1 MQIQELKLLN
11 FRNYDKLNISF
22 DNHLNIIYGKNGSGK
37 TNLVEAIYVLALT
50 RSFKQINDKTLIK
63 KGTNLTR
70 IEGILNNQYQNTYKV
85 IITNEG
91 KKVKVDNNKVTRIS
105 DYISKINIVLF
116 NPNDLKMVKDT
127 PSIRRKYLNIAISQ
141 LHIDY
146 LKKLN
151 DYNKVLKIRNAYL
164 KKMYINGNSLETY
177 LNVITE
183 KMVDVGIEIYN
194 MRRKYI
200 DLINSYISNIYLSI
214 AGTGELKVNYISDF
228 SCKTKDELITM
239 YNKSL
244 KRDLTF
250 GKTNLGIHHDDFVFI
265 LDDMDLKDYGSEG
278 QQKNAVISWKFS
290 EISIFKTEKSVT
302 PILILDDLLSE
313 LDMDKIKNILS
324 FINSDIQTF
333 ITTTEIEK
341 LSSLLGSQ
349 SYQKFYITNGKLE
362 EVK

>member
-11 FRNYDKLNISF
+11 FRNYDKLNVSF

-70 IEGILNNQYQNTYKV
+70 IEGVLNSNYQNTYKV

-116 NPNDLKMVKDT
+116 NPNDLKMIKDT

-151 DYNKVLKIRNAYL
+151 DYNKILKIRNAYL
-164 KKMYINGNSLETY
+164 KKMYLNGNSLETY

-200 DLINSYISNIYLSI
+200 DLINSYISSIYLNI
-214 AGTGELKVNYISDF
+214 AGMGELKVNYLSDYN
-228 SCKTKDELITM
+228 CKTKDELITM

-250 GKTNLGIHHDDFVFI
+250 GKTNLGVHHDDFIFI
-265 LDDMDLKDYGSEG
+265 LDEMDLKDYGSEG

-290 EISIFKTEKSVT
+290 EISIFKTEKNVT

-313 LDMDKIKNILS
+313 LDVDKIKNILS